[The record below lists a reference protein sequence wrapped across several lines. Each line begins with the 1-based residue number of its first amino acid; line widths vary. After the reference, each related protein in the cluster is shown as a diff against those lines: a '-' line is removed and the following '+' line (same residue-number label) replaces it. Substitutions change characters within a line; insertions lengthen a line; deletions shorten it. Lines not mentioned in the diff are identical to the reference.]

1 MATRRKSAPKPQ
13 EPDMTDVEE
22 SFDFEEVEPVV
33 IVEIAP
39 EPIKAEV
46 KVEQPKAPKPV
57 PRSVRR
63 NVPRFTQVK

>member
-1 MATRRKSAPKPQ
+1 
-13 EPDMTDVEE
+13 MTDVEE